1 MSICDNLVHPFQS
14 DPGTSQQQRVI
25 DALLTNA
32 PAIDGRKMADLLD
45 YFVQLSTHI
54 NYYDEQLN
62 ISDWRSFF
70 QKSVPFT
77 LATLIKYNKDSVS
90 SKFELYNKLFDAHPS
105 KQSLQL
111 LLHFIFYYSV
121 NKINTWHTQLKTS
134 DLPVTI
140 LMEQL
145 VKDKLQGPL
154 KSFIQYH
161 NTAVK
166 WYKVKRIDFNKLQAN
181 EVWGLTEQDLQRID
195 ENFISTGKSKRS
207 RLIALRN
214 NARPLLS
221 SFLDAIQV
229 FSSSSE
235 SNIEQSL
242 FPLKEELKKLHT
254 PHLGLLFAFLKLF
267 QHLQSDLNGYTRKHL
282 DFFYRDVLKLKPKE
296 AVADKAHIVF
306 EIQNQLD
313 KYLLKKGLLVKD
325 GKDAKKAEILF
336 SLDDEIVVNKAE
348 VAEVRTL
355 FLDHGSEGTID
366 FVKGVYMAPD
376 ARKADGIKIDF
387 KDSDPKNFPTL
398 GARYSKYQDPEQK
411 FIKPYPAARLGFILA
426 SPVLLLNEGYR
437 TVDINLA
444 CELKDICNEARRTE
458 AGRSG
463 NCCEDAN
470 TNTLA
475 ILANDPC
482 RPDQSKLLEAAKL
495 FESVKNIL
503 NVKFYY
509 VSKDL
514 IAQAI
519 KKGIASA
526 TIKKLFDILKVNH
539 AKICYCPSEEIKYDT
554 LLRVP
559 DFESRFSADELKIVN
574 EIFKPQYPLKISFSG
589 EKSWIEPDLTDAAGN
604 PYDPFVFTSLNTVT
618 GRFNIGIKSI
628 LKADKPA
635 VSFYNKE
642 KLKEDFGTEQ
652 PLVKIELND
661 FIKRQF
667 TKTEFESLINKTGGS
682 DRCCLL
688 GTAFEDEYIIS
699 LYHFFRNVLV
709 SDTAADKTTIKVTVC
724 GLKNFIVQ
732 NDESVQD
739 VNAPIYPFGTRP
751 DIIDFDVNHTV
762 ANTVSIP
769 GYPNPVPNPRPN
781 LIGPNFFVGSTEVFL
796 KNWERVCVKI
806 NWKDKPVDFNDYY
819 TAHIKRVFP
828 NPGDPANP
836 FEILGL
842 NEQDFQVNLALLQD
856 GKWEKEKSTSGKVFN
871 NTITGDFNRRLFA
884 KENCGPIC
892 IDSNPFDHAFFVE
905 RRDFPG
911 VGGFLDIHSKFEK
924 IESDSRFGFIRFNLQ
939 NQDFLHK
946 DYAYVL
952 ARQMMAIG
960 KFPEKGVEG
969 AIYLGT
975 GGAVIVFKDT
985 GTLIVQ
991 IETLIIQTAQ
1001 NAGFTKADAQTI
1013 INRLGIVRDPGSPG
1027 GVTITNTE
1035 FLNQLQNPV
1044 NSNNTNATN
1053 TKTVADSV
1061 VALIA
1066 LLKPLLSI
1074 FKPNGELV
1082 DELSVPI
1089 PNEPWTPIIKNMALD
1104 YTATATITDIDL
1116 IHLHPFEQTYKAEE
1130 IQLKPTLFPTF
1141 CDEGNL
1147 FIGLKKLTPGS
1158 NVAILFQLAEAT
1170 ADSESEREEIQ
1181 WYYLDNNQWKE
1192 LRKGF
1197 EVLNDDTNG
1206 LTTSGIVKFL
1216 MPANMTNEN
1225 TILPTGL
1232 HWIRASIAKNSKAI
1246 SETIGIHAQ
1255 AVRVSFTNE
1264 EANDKMR
1271 LAEPLPAL
1279 SIAKLKEA
1287 DSAVKKLIQHYDSF
1301 EGRIPEIEGQ
1311 FYIRV
1316 SELLRH
1322 KGRAI
1327 QKFDY
1332 ERIVL
1337 EAFPQIFKAKCIN
1350 HSYGLNAHK
1359 FKNDFPIAP
1368 GYVLVAVIP
1377 DLNKMMA
1384 GRSFEPRV
1392 PVSLLEKIFDYLCKR
1407 TSPFVRL
1414 KIMNPRYEKIHFCIK
1429 VKLYP
1434 GKDEVFYKEKL
1445 EQDLREFLAPWAV
1458 GEYDKLS
1465 FGQCVNRS
1473 DIVQFLE
1480 TRDYVDYILE
1490 LSMADD
1496 KSNLPAAKN
1505 IIQVCPKT
1513 PRSILI
1519 AGEIDVCIKQDD
1531 CEKWGEGAACANTPA
1546 ALMDYCGNNDTVI
1559 T

>member
-1 MSICDNLVHPFQS
+1 
-14 DPGTSQQQRVI
+14 
-25 DALLTNA
+25 
-32 PAIDGRKMADLLD
+32 
-45 YFVQLSTHI
+45 
-54 NYYDEQLN
+54 
-62 ISDWRSFF
+62 
-70 QKSVPFT
+70 
-77 LATLIKYNKDSVS
+77 
-90 SKFELYNKLFDAHPS
+90 
-105 KQSLQL
+105 
-111 LLHFIFYYSV
+111 
-121 NKINTWHTQLKTS
+121 
-134 DLPVTI
+134 
-140 LMEQL
+140 
-145 VKDKLQGPL
+145 
-154 KSFIQYH
+154 
-161 NTAVK
+161 
-166 WYKVKRIDFNKLQAN
+166 
-181 EVWGLTEQDLQRID
+181 
-195 ENFISTGKSKRS
+195 
-207 RLIALRN
+207 
-214 NARPLLS
+214 
-221 SFLDAIQV
+221 
-229 FSSSSE
+229 
-235 SNIEQSL
+235 
-242 FPLKEELKKLHT
+242 
-254 PHLGLLFAFLKLF
+254 
-267 QHLQSDLNGYTRKHL
+267 
-282 DFFYRDVLKLKPKE
+282 
-296 AVADKAHIVF
+296 
-306 EIQNQLD
+306 
-313 KYLLKKGLLVKD
+313 
-325 GKDAKKAEILF
+325 
-336 SLDDEIVVNKAE
+336 
-348 VAEVRTL
+348 
-355 FLDHGSEGTID
+355 
-366 FVKGVYMAPD
+366 
-376 ARKADGIKIDF
+376 
-387 KDSDPKNFPTL
+387 
-398 GARYSKYQDPEQK
+398 
-411 FIKPYPAARLGFILA
+411 
-426 SPVLLLNEGYR
+426 
-437 TVDINLA
+437 
-444 CELKDICNEARRTE
+444 
-458 AGRSG
+458 
-463 NCCEDAN
+463 
-470 TNTLA
+470 
-475 ILANDPC
+475 
-482 RPDQSKLLEAAKL
+482 
-495 FESVKNIL
+495 
-503 NVKFYY
+503 
-509 VSKDL
+509 
-514 IAQAI
+514 
-519 KKGIASA
+519 
-526 TIKKLFDILKVNH
+526 
-539 AKICYCPSEEIKYDT
+539 
-554 LLRVP
+554 
-559 DFESRFSADELKIVN
+559 
-574 EIFKPQYPLKISFSG
+574 
-589 EKSWIEPDLTDAAGN
+589 
-604 PYDPFVFTSLNTVT
+604 
-618 GRFNIGIKSI
+618 
-628 LKADKPA
+628 
-635 VSFYNKE
+635 
-642 KLKEDFGTEQ
+642 
-652 PLVKIELND
+652 
-661 FIKRQF
+661 
-667 TKTEFESLINKTGGS
+667 
-682 DRCCLL
+682 
-688 GTAFEDEYIIS
+688 
-699 LYHFFRNVLV
+699 
-709 SDTAADKTTIKVTVC
+709 
-724 GLKNFIVQ
+724 
-732 NDESVQD
+732 
-739 VNAPIYPFGTRP
+739 
-751 DIIDFDVNHTV
+751 
-762 ANTVSIP
+762 
-769 GYPNPVPNPRPN
+769 
-781 LIGPNFFVGSTEVFL
+781 
-796 KNWERVCVKI
+796 
-806 NWKDKPVDFNDYY
+806 
-819 TAHIKRVFP
+819 
-828 NPGDPANP
+828 
-836 FEILGL
+836 
-842 NEQDFQVNLALLQD
+842 
-856 GKWEKEKSTSGKVFN
+856 
-871 NTITGDFNRRLFA
+871 
-884 KENCGPIC
+884 
-892 IDSNPFDHAFFVE
+892 
-905 RRDFPG
+905 
-911 VGGFLDIHSKFEK
+911 
-924 IESDSRFGFIRFNLQ
+924 
-939 NQDFLHK
+939 
-946 DYAYVL
+946 
-952 ARQMMAIG
+952 MMAIG

>member
-14 DPGTSQQQRVI
+14 DPGTSQQQRII
-25 DALLTNA
+25 DALLANA

-62 ISDWRSFF
+62 IGDWRPFF

-90 SKFELYNKLFDAHPS
+90 NKFELYNKLFDTHPS

-111 LLHFIFYYSV
+111 LLHFIFHYSI
-121 NKINTWHTQLKTS
+121 NKINTWHAQLKTS

-145 VKDKLQGPL
+145 IKDKLQGPL

-166 WYKVKRIDFNKLQAN
+166 WYKVKRIDFRNLQAN
-181 EVWGLTEQDLQRID
+181 EVWGLSEQDLQRVD

-214 NARPLLS
+214 NAKPLQS

-229 FSSSSE
+229 FSNSSE

-282 DFFYRDVLKLKPKE
+282 DYFYRDVLKLKPRE

-355 FLDHGSEGTID
+355 FLDQGSEGNID
-366 FVKGVYMAPD
+366 FVKGVYIAPD

-387 KDSDPKNFPTL
+387 KDSDPRNFPTL
-398 GARYSKYQDPEQK
+398 GARFSKYQDPEQK
-411 FIKPYPAARLGFILA
+411 FTKPYPAARLGFILA

-444 CELKDICNEARRTE
+444 CKLNEICNEASGAE
-458 AGRSG
+458 AGRAR
-463 NCCEDAN
+463 NCCEG

-539 AKICYCPSEEIKYDT
+539 AKICYCPTEEIKYDT
-554 LLRVP
+554 LLTVP
-559 DFESRFSADELKIVN
+559 AFEGRFGADELKIVN
-574 EIFKPQYPLKISFSG
+574 EIFKPQYPLKILFSG
-589 EKSWIEPDLTDAAGN
+589 EKSWVEPDLTDASGN
-604 PYDPFVFTSLNTVT
+604 PYDPFVFTSLDTVT
-618 GRFNIGIKSI
+618 GRFNFGIKSI
-628 LKADKPA
+628 LKSDKPA

-667 TKTEFESLINKTGGS
+667 TKTEFESLVNKAGSSS

-688 GTAFEDEYIIS
+688 GTAFEDDYIVS
-699 LYHFFRNVLV
+699 LYHFFRNIVV
-709 SDTAADKTTIKVTVC
+709 EDTATDKTTIKVTVC

-751 DIIDFDVNHTV
+751 EIVDFDVV
-762 ANTVSIP
+762 
-769 GYPNPVPNPRPN
+769 NPAKPPLTNPN
-781 LIGPNFFVGSTEVFL
+781 LIGPNFYIGSKEVFCKKWDAVRINL
-796 KNWERVCVKI
+796 
-806 NWKDKPVDFNDYY
+806 NWKDKPSNFREYY
-819 TAHIKRVFP
+819 KAYVVEDVALQIF
-828 NPGDPANP
+828 
-836 FEILGL
+836 GL
-842 NEQDFQVNLALLQD
+842 DENKFKIRLSSLLD
-856 GKWEKEKSTSGKVFN
+856 GKWSEQAADRKLFDISAPAVFPPLN
-871 NTITGDFNRRLFA
+871 AADTLACAPDGSFKQAILLTPAN
-884 KENCGPIC
+884 
-892 IDSNPFDHAFFVE
+892 
-905 RRDFPG
+905 FPG
-911 VGGFLDIHSKFEK
+911 QFNQPFAIGNGVNASLDVNTRNGFVRI
-924 IESDSRFGFIRFNLQ
+924 NLRE
-939 NQDFLHK
+939 QDFLHK
-946 DYAYVL
+946 DYSFVL
-952 ARQMMAIG
+952 ARQMMALGRYPDVLI
-960 KFPEKGVEG
+960 EG
-969 AIYLGT
+969 AVYKKDGNT
-975 GGAVIVFKDT
+975 VIVFRSLGKTIVELKDEIKDSRNAAQDAKDKVDDLNT
-985 GTLIVQ
+985 SFDAAIDWPPPLSSISNAERNALIPLVHDSKTL
-991 IETLIIQTAQ
+991 
-1001 NAGFTKADAQTI
+1001 ADASLQQAEDTKLKLDDLQSLI
-1013 INRLGIVRDPGSPG
+1013 DIFDVITGEIV
-1027 GVTITNTE
+1027 
-1035 FLNQLQNPV
+1035 
-1044 NSNNTNATN
+1044 
-1053 TKTVADSV
+1053 
-1061 VALIA
+1061 
-1066 LLKPLLSI
+1066 KPLTVL
-1074 FKPNGELV
+1074 
-1082 DELSVPI
+1082 I

-1104 YTATATITDIDL
+1104 YTATATVTDIDL
-1116 IHLHPFEQTYKAEE
+1116 IHLYPFEQTYKAEE

-1170 ADSESEREEIQ
+1170 ADSESEREEIK

-1225 TILPTGL
+1225 TILPKGL

-1255 AVRVSFTNE
+1255 AARVSFTNE

-1271 LAEPLPAL
+1271 LAEPLPAS

-1287 DSAVKKLIQHYDSF
+1287 DTAVKKLTQHYDSF
-1301 EGRIPEIEGQ
+1301 DGRIPEIEGQ

-1359 FKNDFPIAP
+1359 FRHDFPMAP
-1368 GYVLVAVIP
+1368 GYVLLAVIP
-1377 DLNKMMA
+1377 DLNKMIA

-1414 KIMNPRYEKIHFCIK
+1414 KIMNPRYENVHFCIK

-1496 KSNLPAAKN
+1496 KNNLPSAKN

-1519 AGEIDVCIKQDD
+1519 AGEIDVCIKQND
-1531 CEKWGEGAACANTPA
+1531 CEKWSEGEACANPA
-1546 ALMDYCGNNDTVI
+1546 TALVDYCGNNDTII